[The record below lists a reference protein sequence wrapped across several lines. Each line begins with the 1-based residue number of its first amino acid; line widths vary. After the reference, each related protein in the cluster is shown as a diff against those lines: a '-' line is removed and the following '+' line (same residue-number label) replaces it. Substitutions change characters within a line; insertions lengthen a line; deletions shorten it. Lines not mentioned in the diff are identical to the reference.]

1 VRDAAQ
7 TARLNDLVRIQRLGG
22 LGVKM
27 SMDSTAMNQE
37 IELMIMEAMSR
48 VEDLLEGVRT
58 EIMIGTDAVSVSV
71 SNR

>member
-1 VRDAAQ
+1 
-7 TARLNDLVRIQRLGG
+7 
-22 LGVKM
+22 M
-27 SMDSTAMNQE
+27 SRDSTAMNQE

-48 VEDLLEGVRT
+48 VEGLLEGVRT